1 MKGAGR
7 LSEPISIIQKSTTV
21 DDYGQH
27 VPDVTTKTTV
37 WAEVIHPGSAT
48 ESIKAAQIYPERSVT
63 FVIRHPNP
71 TNAVDAFTF
80 NEADQVQYLDDVLD
94 IIGIAPIGRRDGL
107 TIYCKKRGT
116 SNV

>member
-7 LSEPISIIQKSTTV
+7 LSEPIVIRTRTTTV
-21 DDYGQH
+21 DAYGQP
-27 VPDVTTKTTV
+27 VPDVTTDTTV

-48 ESIKAAQIYPERSVT
+48 ESVKASQIYPERSVT

-71 TNAVDAFTF
+71 TDDAGAYTF
-80 NEADQVQYLDDVLD
+80 NEAAEVVYMNDVLD

-107 TIYCKKRGT
+107 TVYCKKRGT

>member
-7 LSEPISIIQKSTTV
+7 LSEPIWIVRETTTT
-21 DDYGQH
+21 DDYGAPI
-27 VPDVTTKTTV
+27 VDITTKQQM

-48 ESIKAAQIYPERSVT
+48 ESVKAAQIYPERSVT

-71 TNAVDAFTF
+71 TNAVDGYTF
-80 NEADQVQYLDDVLD
+80 NESDRVEYMEDEHD

-116 SNV
+116 NNV